1 ATNDALS
8 VGGKALQPHVGVVD
22 DIAVAVHAKG
32 TRPGITAFAGIVDD
46 EKSLAIDGQ
55 VQAVF
60 GERQITLTKILADV
74 LHPNPITDLGGAA
87 VQEAVGIK
95 VAKFRPRLLEA
106 GGAGIG
112 DVVARDLQ
120 VSRGSPDTC

>member
-1 ATNDALS
+1 
-8 VGGKALQPHVGVVD
+8 

-32 TRPGITAFAGIVDD
+32 ARPGITAFTGIVDD
-46 EKSLAIDGQ
+46 EKPLAINSQ
-55 VQAVF
+55 IQTVF
-60 GERQITLTKILADV
+60 SERQIALTKILADV

-87 VQEAVGIK
+87 VQEAVGIE

-112 DVVARDLQ
+112 DVVARDL
-120 VSRGSPDTC
+120 